1 MILIESFSVTWQPFA
16 VTPLSAK
23 TKIVDSFSAT
33 VSQIKETAMSERTK
47 IFDSFSPT
55 IANNADVLAYRDPF
69 GLITHKKK

>member
-1 MILIESFSVTWQPFA
+1 MILLESFSVTWQPFT

-23 TKIVDSFSAT
+23 TKIVDAFSAT
-33 VSQIKETAMSERTK
+33 ISQIKVTPMTERTK

-55 IANNADVLAYRDPF
+55 IANNADVLAYREPF